1 IVRRVSGQT
10 LDKFVREQVY
20 EPLGMHDTGY
30 LPLASLRDRIAPT
43 EVDAATGRPW
53 RGVVHDPTSRY
64 MGGVAGHAGLFTTA
78 SDLARFAE
86 MMLGMGELHGTRVL
100 SPLTVRKFTSPQSPP
115 DQPILRGLGWDIDS
129 PYSANRGEL
138 YPIGSY
144 GHTGFTGTSMWI
156 DPYSQT
162 F

>member
-64 MGGVAGHAGLFTTA
+64 MGGVAGHAGVFSTA
-78 SDLARFAE
+78 SDLARYAQAMLDMRFFAPATIA
-86 MMLGMGELHGTRVL
+86 L
-100 SPLTVRKFTSPQSPP
+100 FT
-115 DQPILRGLGWDIDS
+115 
-129 PYSANRGEL
+129 
-138 YPIGSY
+138 
-144 GHTGFTGTSMWI
+144 
-156 DPYSQT
+156 
-162 F
+162 